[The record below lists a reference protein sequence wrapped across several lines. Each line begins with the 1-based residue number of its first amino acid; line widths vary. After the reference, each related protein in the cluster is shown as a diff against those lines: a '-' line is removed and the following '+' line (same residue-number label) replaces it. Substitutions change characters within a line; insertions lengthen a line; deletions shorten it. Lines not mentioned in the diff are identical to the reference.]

1 MISLFCIY
9 NKTLK
14 QYYSPN
20 IMEYTLEA
28 VKAAMY
34 DVVNATND
42 NYINRA
48 PANYAIYQV
57 GEFDSKTGKINA
69 IKPKLVIELGD
80 LKEVTSD

>member
-20 IMEYTLEA
+20 IMEHTLEA

-42 NYINRA
+42 NYIKRA

-57 GEFDSKTGKINA
+57 GEFDSKTGKLNSM
-69 IKPKLVIELGD
+69 KPKLVLELAD
-80 LKEVTSD
+80 LKEVSE